1 MRESERERGERG
13 GKKEG
18 EKEGERKKERGGG
31 RVKKVKISYLS
42 KANTRRK
49 QKLSNQ

>member
-1 MRESERERGERG
+1 MRGRDR
-13 GKKEG
+13 G
-18 EKEGERKKERGGG
+18 EKEGERKREKKEGGRKKERGGG
-31 RVKKVKISYLS
+31 RVKKVKINYLS

>member
-1 MRESERERGERG
+1 MKKRGKERGRKRGREKERE
-13 GKKEG
+13 
-18 EKEGERKKERGGG
+18 GGG
-31 RVKKVKISYLS
+31 RVKKVKINYLS